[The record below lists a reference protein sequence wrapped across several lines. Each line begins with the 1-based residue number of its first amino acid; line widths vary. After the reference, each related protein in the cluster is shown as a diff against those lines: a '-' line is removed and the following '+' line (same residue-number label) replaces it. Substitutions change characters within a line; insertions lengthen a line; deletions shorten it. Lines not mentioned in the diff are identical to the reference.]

1 MANLPLGPH
10 RLEELIKTSI
20 DLAKQMLEKN
30 GAFAPFG
37 AVIDTDGNRRTAIA
51 DVSPE
56 VKAPQIYETLH
67 NGMRN
72 QFFKNEIV
80 AGAIIAEVTIP
91 PELKPEF
98 PEGLRVAIESANTAR
113 LVFLPYRKIASAEQL
128 SEPRTDPHAIGP
140 ATLQYGELIGISV
153 RPTIFAR

>member
-37 AVIDTDGNRRTAIA
+37 AVIDSDGERRTAIA
-51 DVSPE
+51 DVSVETKVP
-56 VKAPQIYETLH
+56 AIYETIH
-67 NGMRN
+67 KGMRN
-72 QFFKNEIV
+72 QFLKNEIV
-80 AGAIIAEVTIP
+80 AGAIIAEVKIP

-128 SEPRTDPHAIGP
+128 SEPQKDPHAIGP
-140 ATLQYGELIGISV
+140 ATFQYGELIGINVHPS
-153 RPTIFAR
+153 IFAR